1 MNMMITEIVKFKIV
15 DGLNS
20 EEFIEIVS
28 RLQEGFHKKQN
39 GYINCELA
47 KGSDGNWAMIMH
59 WDSLPNLRSASKLLM
74 KDDSAKEFRDALIP
88 TSVNMTIMEKTREWN
103 L

>member
-1 MNMMITEIVKFKIV
+1 MMITEIVKFKIV

-20 EEFIEIVS
+20 GNFIEIVN

-47 KGSDGNWAMIMH
+47 KGNDGNWAMIMH

-88 TSVNMTIMEKTREWN
+88 TSVKMTIMEKAREWN